1 MKNNTILL
9 LAALFLAS
17 ACTKE
22 KKEAEQA
29 SAFRLSDTMLAK
41 CEFYN
46 ADLKEVKNDLR
57 LFGKIQADNNKQA
70 QVFSIVGGNVIKINV
85 ELGDYVKKGQV
96 LAVIRSGEVAAYE
109 RDRLDAYGDVAVAEK
124 NLQVAKDL
132 FKGKLSSE
140 KDVIAAQRELER
152 QQAELARINEV
163 FSIYN
168 LKKGSLYNIT
178 ASINGFIV
186 QKDINI
192 NEQIRADKS
201 DVLFSIA
208 EINEV
213 WAMANVNESDIPR
226 VQVGFDA
233 SVSTLSYPD
242 EIYKGKIDKIF
253 TEIDP
258 DTKAMKVRVRIPNAN
273 YKLKPEMNATVNVA
287 YSEHE
292 QMIAVPSSSV
302 IFDKSKNWVM
312 IFKDRSNIETRLVEV
327 YRSLGDITYISSG
340 LAKGDKV
347 ISKNGMLIYDAL
359 ND

>member
-1 MKNNTILL
+1 M
-9 LAALFLAS
+9 S
-17 ACTKE
+17 
-22 KKEAEQA
+22 
-29 SAFRLSDTMLAK
+29 
-41 CEFYN
+41 
-46 ADLKEVKNDLR
+46 
-57 LFGKIQADNNKQA
+57 
-70 QVFSIVGGNVIKINV
+70 
-85 ELGDYVKKGQV
+85 
-96 LAVIRSGEVAAYE
+96 
-109 RDRLDAYGDVAVAEK
+109 
-124 NLQVAKDL
+124 
-132 FKGKLSSE
+132 
-140 KDVIAAQRELER
+140 
-152 QQAELARINEV
+152 
-163 FSIYN
+163 
-168 LKKGSLYNIT
+168 
-178 ASINGFIV
+178 GFIV

-226 VQVGFDA
+226 VKEGFDA

-312 IFKDRSNIETRLVEV
+312 IFKDRANIETRLVEV
-327 YRSLGDITYISSG
+327 YRQLGDVTYISSG

>member
-226 VQVGFDA
+226 VKVGFDA